1 MNRTATVLI
10 SLAAALLAATVLRLL
25 VSGDSAAPFA
35 WADDHHILAIRATR
49 LLSGLAVGAAL
60 ATAGVILQTLLRNP
74 LASPDVVGVSAGA
87 SLGVMLNLYLS
98 AKGVIGVTL
107 ATSAAWQLLPAA
119 TGAGVVLFF
128 LVASAGW
135 TLIRSNR
142 TSAGRGSGGG
152 GGAPADPVNLL
163 LTGVVVSV
171 LCGAAVSFIQYLLPD
186 AGFGTSRLLIG
197 TLSDEITW
205 TWAGGGAAA
214 VVAMVT
220 LTALLGG
227 RTLDALSLPYEEAVS
242 VGVNVPRVR
251 LIALTTTGVL
261 CAASVVIA
269 GPIGFIGLIAPH
281 VARSALGP
289 SHASHR
295 VLVTAAALVGATVI
309 VSADV
314 LVRLINLGGGR
325 MPLGILTAL
334 IGGPTLV
341 YLLRKDAHGR
351 A

>member
-1 MNRTATVLI
+1 MNRTTVVLTI
-10 SLAAALLAATVLRLL
+10 LVAALLAAAILRLL
-25 VSGDSAAPFA
+25 VSGSSAAPFA

-74 LASPDVVGVSAGA
+74 LASPDLVGVSAGA
-87 SLGVMLNLYLS
+87 SLGVMVNLYLS
-98 AKGVIGVTL
+98 ANGLIGSSL
-107 ATSAAWQLLPAA
+107 ATSTVWQLVPAA
-119 TGAGVVLFF
+119 AGASAVLLF
-128 LVASAGW
+128 LVVPAGW
-135 TLIRSNR
+135 SFMRSR
-142 TSAGRGSGGG
+142 RGSSGTA
-152 GGAPADPVNLL
+152 APADPVNLL

-171 LCGAAVSFIQYLLPD
+171 LCGAAVSFLQYLLPD

-205 TWAGGGAAA
+205 GWAGGSAA
-214 VVAMVT
+214 VVGAIVT
-220 LTALLGG
+220 LTAALGG

-242 VGVNVPRVR
+242 VGVNVPRMR

-261 CAASVVIA
+261 CAAAVVIA

-281 VARSALGP
+281 IARSTLGP
-289 SHASHR
+289 SNASHR
-295 VLVTAAALVGATVI
+295 VLIAAAALTGATVI
-309 VSADV
+309 VSADI

-341 YLLRKDAHGR
+341 YLLRKSVYGR